1 MLNPNDNRRWY
12 NGECGNLSVSPTFEG
27 NVSAASGATIDICKL
42 EPNIKVIGVRVHSDA
57 LGASTT
63 LTFKVGSTA
72 LTKAITTSAEVS
84 SEMLIDDYLSADGDV
99 LSVLVG
105 GGAVSGKLRVKVV
118 YEMVGNL

>member
-42 EPNIKVIGVRVHSDA
+42 EPNIKVIGVRVHADA
-57 LGASTT
+57 LGSSTT
-63 LTFKVGSTA
+63 MTFKVGSTA
-72 LTKAITTSAEVS
+72 ITKSVSTAAEVAT
-84 SEMLIDDYLSADGDV
+84 EMLIDDYITADGDV

>member
-27 NVSAASGATIDICKL
+27 NVSAASGATIEICKL

-57 LGASTT
+57 LGASST
-63 LTFKVGSTA
+63 LTFKVGSN
-72 LTKAITTSAEVS
+72 AITKSVSTAAEVAAD
-84 SEMLIDDYLSADGDV
+84 MLIDDYITANGDV

>member
-1 MLNPNDNRRWY
+1 MLNPNDNRRWF
-12 NGECGNLSVSPTFEG
+12 NGTFGNLSVSPTFEG

-42 EPNIKVIGVRVHSDA
+42 DPNIKVIGVRVHADN
-57 LGASTT
+57 LGASST

-72 LTKAITTSAEVS
+72 LTKAITTSAEVA
-84 SEMLIDDYLSADGDV
+84 SEMLIDDYLTADGDV